1 MTITRSV
8 AVRIKTGVFGDA
20 GKRFQKLGF
29 QPPVSKL
36 AADVFIQD
44 RSIGFFIFKQILQT
58 INLSVSGRKGH
69 PGHDC
74 TAVGPA
80 AVQIIMK

>member
-1 MTITRSV
+1 MRKPVELLYDNHQVGSGQL
-8 AVRIKTGVFGDA
+8 KTGVFGDA

-44 RSIGFFIFKQILQT
+44 RSIGFFIF
-58 INLSVSGRKGH
+58 
-69 PGHDC
+69 
-74 TAVGPA
+74 
-80 AVQIIMK
+80 